1 MVEADFTGSITYQIK
16 VKKEVKPCLIRFCDS
31 LSKALDLEIL
41 KDQTLIE
48 FLKSLTFSLQCEDSH
63 KYFTQTMAQHLLQLQ
78 NGFERYLKMK
88 YCMTSLSQLQFRSI
102 LIFAEFHGGASAWK
116 NGWNS

>member
-1 MVEADFTGSITYQIK
+1 MVEADLIGSITYQIK
-16 VKKEVKPCLIRFCDS
+16 EKKEVKSCLIRFCDS

-48 FLKSLTFSLQCEDSH
+48 FLKSLKFSLQCEDSH
-63 KYFTQTMAQHLLQLQ
+63 RYFTQAMTQHLSQLQ

-88 YCMTSLSQLQFRSI
+88 YCMTSWSQLQFRGI
-102 LIFAEFHGGASAWK
+102 LIFAEFHGGGSA
-116 NGWNS
+116 